1 MNSCLQCCQVF
12 NSRWASSNVVGII
25 CPPDLIRVNCNPQIT
40 NGLKPTLPTYQ
51 WHYWML
57 IQDQLSIIQSLEVP
71 ILAKTIA
78 GWVLFFVTLQS
89 KGLKINNNAL
99 NNVICLC
106 QKNIYFLKNLISH
119 IMKALFG
126 KICHLQKISKTWF
139 KKDMCINA
147 EF

>member
-1 MNSCLQCCQVF
+1 
-12 NSRWASSNVVGII
+12 
-25 CPPDLIRVNCNPQIT
+25 
-40 NGLKPTLPTYQ
+40 
-51 WHYWML
+51 ML
-57 IQDQLSIIQSLEVP
+57 IQDQLSIIQSLESSNTRQNHNW
-71 ILAKTIA
+71 LGT
-78 GWVLFFVTLQS
+78 FFLTLQS
-89 KGLKINNNAL
+89 KGLEINNNAL